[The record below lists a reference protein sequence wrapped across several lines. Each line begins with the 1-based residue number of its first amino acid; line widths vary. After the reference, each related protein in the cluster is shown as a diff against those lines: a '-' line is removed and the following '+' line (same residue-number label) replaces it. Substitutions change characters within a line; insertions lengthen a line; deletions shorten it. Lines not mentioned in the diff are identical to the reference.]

1 MVVGVGVDVTEGG
14 NEGACFSLLAVLLLL
29 TISLLLLLLGAILV
43 LVLVVVI
50 LALGF
55 VLVGAVGGE
64 VTWLATI
71 KAVVV
76 VPSLIF
82 AVVVEAHEPPHDQ
95 GKLLI
100 IKNLQ
105 LLL

>member
-1 MVVGVGVDVTEGG
+1 MVVGVGVDVAEGG
-14 NEGACFSLLAVLLLL
+14 DEGTCFGLLAILLLL
-29 TISLLLLLLGAILV
+29 TVGVLLLLLGAVLV
-43 LVLVVVI
+43 LVLVVVV

-71 KAVVV
+71 EAVVV
-76 VPSLIF
+76 VPSPVL
-82 AVVVEAHEPPHDQ
+82 AVVVEAHESLSDQ
-95 GKLLI
+95 GKLII